1 MNKIHHIVF
10 HDDIDGIVSAAIY
23 LHDHVLD
30 DMYIL
35 YPASSTSRGDE
46 FKLMVQNIN
55 LKTDYDFLVILDY
68 EYHEK
73 CDLWI
78 DHHWSRSMGDKP
90 IINDKVIYDHN
101 SPSAARLVS
110 RFLKSDI
117 SVVPYS
123 DKFLDMVDI
132 IDTANYITVDQIF
145 NDTHPLMILRAYIER
160 SFHSD
165 MMLCR
170 IVEMMSKNHFYLER
184 TLYQLRLSET
194 IVTEL
199 QKNDVDKTKEAMVI
213 SGNLSIIRQGRPG
226 KYPRYA
232 EFYIQPEVKYA
243 VRLSNIKK
251 NKVYFQVSYN
261 KWYEKENKINIG
273 RLLSGISYLE
283 SGGGH
288 FNVGG
293 GIVMDRHRERLLDDL
308 CINLNDGES
317 SMTDE
322 EMEKVGVD
330 KENDPI
336 ESKAES
342 MVKTGS
348 AKDIAEARKKAV
360 ESTEGKDEDGKK
372 E

>member
-23 LHDHVLD
+23 LHDQVKNNET
-30 DMYIL
+30 YIL

-46 FKLMVQNIN
+46 FNLMINNMN
-55 LKTDYDFLVILDY
+55 LKDDYDFLVILDY
-68 EYHEK
+68 EYHSR

-78 DHHWSRSMGDKP
+78 DHHWSKSMGDKP

-101 SPSAARLVS
+101 SPSAARLIHTY
-110 RFLKSDI
+110 LLPAI
-117 SVVPYS
+117 SSASYS
-123 DKFLDMVDI
+123 NKFLDMVDI

-170 IVEMMSKNHFYLER
+170 IVEMMSRNHFYLEK
-184 TLYQLRLSET
+184 TLYQLRLSEI

-199 QKNDVDKTKEAMVI
+199 QKNDVDRAKEAMVI

-261 KWYEKENKINIG
+261 KWHEEENKINIG
-273 RLLSGISYLE
+273 RLLSGISYLK

-293 GIVMDRHRERLLDDL
+293 GIVMDNHNERLLDDL

-317 SMTDE
+317 SMND

-360 ESTEGKDEDGKK
+360 ESTEEGENEKNL
-372 E
+372 